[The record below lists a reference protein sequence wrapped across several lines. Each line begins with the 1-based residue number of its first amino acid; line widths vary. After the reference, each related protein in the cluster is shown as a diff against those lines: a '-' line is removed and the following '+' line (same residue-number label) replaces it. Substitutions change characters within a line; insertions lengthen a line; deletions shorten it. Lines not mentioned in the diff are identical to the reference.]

1 MIIGLTGNTGAGKST
16 VSNYFKTKYNAQII
30 DADHI
35 GHIIIKKGQIT
46 YEKLI
51 KTFSIKILDDE
62 KEIDRKKLANIV
74 FNDKNKLKVL
84 NEITHKAIMEKIYE
98 EIDTIKNKNLDNK
111 FFIIIDVP
119 LIFETNLPD
128 LVDQIWAVT
137 SDLENRMN
145 RIMERDNI
153 DYKSANARIQSQ
165 ISIQKYKNKIDYI
178 INNNGVV
185 EDTLSQC
192 DKLYYNLKLK

>member
-16 VSNYFKTKYNAQII
+16 VSNYFKTKYNAHVI

-35 GHIIIKKGQIT
+35 GHMIIKKGQLT

-51 KTFSIKILDDE
+51 KTFSIKILDDA

-74 FNDKNKLKVL
+74 FNDKNKLKLL
-84 NEITHKAIMEKIYE
+84 NEITHKAIMKKIYE
-98 EIDTIKNKNLDNK
+98 EIDKIKNENLNNK
-111 FFIIIDVP
+111 FFIIIDIP
-119 LIFETNLPD
+119 LIFETNLPN
-128 LVDQIWAVT
+128 LVDQIWAVS

-145 RIMERDNI
+145 RIMKRDNI
-153 DYKSANARIQSQ
+153 DYKSANARIESQ
-165 ISIQKYKNKIDYI
+165 ISIQKYKDKIDYI
-178 INNNGVV
+178 INNNSVV

-192 DKLYYNLKLK
+192 DELYNKLKSE